1 MPCVRQR
8 VHLLHEGYVGVQAV
22 NRKQHHRLL
31 FLELHAEGQK
41 TNRRGASTKAEQ
53 AREKEEK

>member
-8 VHLLHEGYVGVQAV
+8 VHLLHERHVGVQTA
-22 NRKQHHRLL
+22 NRKQHNRLL
-31 FLELHAEGQK
+31 FLGLHAERQK
-41 TNRRGASTKAEQ
+41 TNRRGASTEAIT